1 MCKWLLAPPIWDR
14 LATRPSWLRARY
26 VREGVV
32 HGLDKV
38 ALDVGDLVASGGE
51 GYHDLKRIFRRA
63 SIQQNFGSRVRQ
75 HTRLGFDEGAH
86 FIQRRF
92 QIRLFPS
99 TNT

>member
-1 MCKWLLAPPIWDR
+1 MCKWLLAPLIWDR

-51 GYHDLKRIFRRA
+51 ATTISSAFSAALRSSKTLGAGSANTRGWASTRA
-63 SIQQNFGSRVRQ
+63 RTLFSAGSRSVSSPAR
-75 HTRLGFDEGAH
+75 TR
-86 FIQRRF
+86 
-92 QIRLFPS
+92 
-99 TNT
+99 